1 MTNSVVLVGRITQ
14 DLTIQETE
22 NSKRTFL
29 ILAVP
34 REFKNSDGN
43 YETDFIKC
51 TLWNGVATNT
61 KEYCKKGDVIGI
73 KGRLQSSQF
82 EKDGE
87 TVYTMEVIADKVTF
101 LTSKHTSAEKAE

>member
-34 REFKNSDGN
+34 REFKNSEGD
-43 YETDFIKC
+43 YDTDFIKC
-51 TLWNGVATNT
+51 TLWNGVAINT

-73 KGRLQSSQF
+73 KGRLQSGQY

-87 TVYTMEVIADKVTF
+87 TVYTMEVIVDKVTF
-101 LTSKHTSAEKAE
+101 LTPKDKTLEKAE

>member
-1 MTNSVVLVGRITQ
+1 MTNSVVLVGRITK
-14 DLTIQETE
+14 DLSIQEKE
-22 NSKRTFL
+22 NNKRAFL
-29 ILAVP
+29 VLAVP

-87 TVYTMEVIADKVTF
+87 TVYTMEVIVDKVTF
-101 LTSKHTSAEKAE
+101 LTPKDKTIEKAE